1 MEYSEMVTIVLTI
14 TALLL
19 FRQLIITSRKNAPG
33 TVENHY
39 SGTALAPEAL
49 TRVDEDSMRE
59 FDKLLGRR
67 FSEEQ

>member
-1 MEYSEMVTIVLTI
+1 MEYSELLTIILTI

-19 FRQLIITSRKNAPG
+19 IRQLIIISRKNATG
-33 TVENHY
+33 IVEDHY
-39 SGTALAPEAL
+39 SGRALVPEAL